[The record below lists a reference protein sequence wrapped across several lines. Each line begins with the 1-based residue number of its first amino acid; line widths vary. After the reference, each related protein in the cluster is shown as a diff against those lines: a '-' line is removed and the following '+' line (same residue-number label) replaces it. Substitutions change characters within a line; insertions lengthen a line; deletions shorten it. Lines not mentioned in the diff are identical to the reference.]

1 MFNTAVT
8 AMPSSIGG
16 ALEMGFDLF
25 FSRIFWS
32 SRKQLTFF
40 IMQEGGI
47 VEEGTM
53 VALEGMMV
61 AFLET

>member
-1 MFNTAVT
+1 
-8 AMPSSIGG
+8 
-16 ALEMGFDLF
+16 MGFDLF

-53 VALEGMMV
+53 VTLEGMMV
-61 AFLET
+61 AFLDT